1 MKSYKYLFRLFVDI
15 LPKDV
20 IYMVYKYV
28 GKKIPTYI
36 YNLRDVKYR
45 GTRRQKYYTRHF
57 IYLRA

>member
-1 MKSYKYLFRLFVDI
+1 MRLFIDI

-28 GKKIPTYI
+28 GKKIPTYV

-45 GTRRQKYYTRHF
+45 GSRRQKYYTRHF
-57 IYLRA
+57 VNLRA